1 MKLKKNILF
10 PLIIPVIIIVIW
22 IIGTAILKLV
32 PTYVVPDPLTVIS
45 SAEELIFSGLLF
57 KDTVDTLFKVIL
69 GLVLAAIVAIPC
81 GILLGWSEKLEEL
94 SKIVVGILRPIPP
107 VAWIPFSILWFGIGT
122 APAIFIIF
130 MGSVF
135 PILIYTID
143 GVKRTDKVLI
153 EAGETLGASN
163 FQTLTKIIFPA
174 AIPTIVSGLKV
185 AVGIGLMCTV
195 SAEMIASDSGL
206 GHLII
211 NASNLFDTGAT
222 VVGMITIGLI
232 GLVFDFIFRKAEDKI
247 FW

>member
-1 MKLKKNILF
+1 MKIKNKFL
-10 PLIIPVIIIVIW
+10 PLIIPIIIIVVW
-22 IIGTAILKLV
+22 IIGTSILKLV
-32 PTYVVPDPLTVIS
+32 PTFVVPDPLTVFDS
-45 SAEELIFSGLLF
+45 GEELIFSGRLLR
-57 KDTVDTLFKVIL
+57 DTIDTLFKVLL
-69 GLVLAAIVAIPC
+69 GLLTASIVAIPL
-81 GILLGWSEKLEEL
+81 GILLGSSSRLEEM
-94 SKIVVGILRPIPP
+94 SKIIVGVLRPIPP

-135 PILIYTID
+135 PILIYTLD

-153 EAGETLGASN
+153 EAGETLGAN
-163 FQTLTKIIFPA
+163 RFQILTRIIFPA

-222 VVGMITIGLI
+222 VIGMVTIGII
-232 GLVFDFIFRKAEDKI
+232 GLMFDFIFRKIEGKV